1 MANIKSAMKR
11 IRQTQ
16 KRNERNTA
24 RRSRQRTYVKQLEA
38 AIDAGDAATAQTAL
52 KVAQSELHKAASK
65 GVIKR
70 NTASRKVSRLN
81 ARVKA
86 MASA

>member
-24 RRSRQRTYVKQLEA
+24 RRSRQRTFVKQVET
-38 AIDAGDAATAQTAL
+38 AIASGDANAARTAL
-52 KVAQSELHKAASK
+52 QAAQSELHKAASK
-65 GVIKR
+65 GVLKR